1 MFVIILFMWHPLW
14 YVFLLL
20 QCFWLIFVVVI
31 AGLWFCC
38 QICLVTNKCN
48 GYYCR
53 SILRNEMDI
62 SRNEVVIYRE
72 PNMAG
77 EQSSHHVAVV
87 QQTSWTFGYRLSVGA
102 SYKEDL
108 GVLLLF
114 CAVKRF
120 QSFHV
125 GGFSCRDCQTCGK
138 FTYYRC
144 CGVIFWGLAWFSLWI
159 PCPSRAVYPFLL
171 PTSAHVA
178 GCQSVCLSSRL
189 QWKVGQNQTDCPLST
204 LHDDP
209 DVWYS
214 NSCWIGHSGSRGE
227 LVSVPGPLSS
237 SYLRKIWQVNSS
249 VSQLIVLGWVI
260 QEYLLFHEV
269 MIKS

>member
-1 MFVIILFMWHPLW
+1 MLHCICCAAASPQPPLQLWDLYDILWFCFCCCFLLFVIVFLVCSCWWFAIACCNFAMWFVIIFVMILFMWHLLW

-38 QICLVTNKCN
+38 QICLATNKCN

-53 SILRNEMDI
+53 SVLRNEMDI

-114 CAVKRF
+114 
-120 QSFHV
+120 
-125 GGFSCRDCQTCGK
+125 
-138 FTYYRC
+138 
-144 CGVIFWGLAWFSLWI
+144 
-159 PCPSRAVYPFLL
+159 
-171 PTSAHVA
+171 
-178 GCQSVCLSSRL
+178 
-189 QWKVGQNQTDCPLST
+189 
-204 LHDDP
+204 
-209 DVWYS
+209 
-214 NSCWIGHSGSRGE
+214 
-227 LVSVPGPLSS
+227 
-237 SYLRKIWQVNSS
+237 
-249 VSQLIVLGWVI
+249 
-260 QEYLLFHEV
+260 
-269 MIKS
+269 